1 MTVGRPVHRY
11 RSWGCV
17 VRAPTWQ
24 GPATALYP
32 RQGTPTL
39 EAWKRAASTA
49 TELSTAPAPT
59 NVRPRPK
66 LFRAVSRAEVHLP
79 SREGSFACQCSP

>member
-1 MTVGRPVHRY
+1 MHWY
-11 RSWGCV
+11 RSWAVPCLAPRGKAMARPHAS
-17 VRAPTWQ
+17 VRGA
-24 GPATALYP
+24 
-32 RQGTPTL
+32 PTL

-79 SREGSFACQCSP
+79 SRRFSRCQDSSLA